1 MHGFLLYSFL
11 GKKQMNSSRNYVRS
25 LIGILSIVFKVKES
39 NYKVIVTY
47 KKKEKEIECMN
58 QFANQS
64 KKESYAHL
72 KGIINDKF
80 QLNFRVM
87 NSNLVSTLT
96 NFEDKFGNF
105 KHI

>member
-1 MHGFLLYSFL
+1 
-11 GKKQMNSSRNYVRS
+11 
-25 LIGILSIVFKVKES
+25 
-39 NYKVIVTY
+39 
-47 KKKEKEIECMN
+47 MN

-105 KHI
+105 KHIQGNNRFKSTKLNFLINDLAK